1 MPLTVVFVRHGES
14 TANVDR
20 VFANRLDNPA
30 PLTPVGFAQAESLVH
45 VLGPFAITHVYTSP
59 LARARQTA
67 AVIAGAFG
75 VTCTIVDAMREY
87 DVGEF
92 EDESYAGD
100 DAWRWRRYEEVD
112 RAWGEG
118 NHLACLAGG
127 ESLADIETRFMPF
140 MESLAAGHLST
151 DTLALAGHGGLYRA
165 MLPKLFE
172 DVSADYARSHQLGH
186 GDVVIGEYDQSR
198 WRCVQWANERFPHD

>member
-1 MPLTVVFVRHGES
+1 MRPPAPTCFRCSIAWGSWRERVPAPIRPSAEAVPLTAVFVRHGES

-30 PLTPVGFAQAESLVH
+30 PLTPVGFAQAESLVR

-87 DVGEF
+87 DV
-92 EDESYAGD
+92 
-100 DAWRWRRYEEVD
+100 
-112 RAWGEG
+112 
-118 NHLACLAGG
+118 
-127 ESLADIETRFMPF
+127 
-140 MESLAAGHLST
+140 
-151 DTLALAGHGGLYRA
+151 
-165 MLPKLFE
+165 
-172 DVSADYARSHQLGH
+172 
-186 GDVVIGEYDQSR
+186 
-198 WRCVQWANERFPHD
+198 